1 MQDKEDCFVHFGT
14 VGLYEISFGGKGI
27 IQIHTATQS
36 LHNILN
42 DH

>member
-14 VGLYEISFGGKGI
+14 VGSYDISCGGKGT

-36 LHNILN
+36 LHNIIS